1 MRSLTYVSSA
11 RTQWTE
17 GELEEL
23 LASARAWNE
32 PRGLTGML
40 LYSGGNFVQAVE
52 GPDDQVSEVLDR
64 IGADRRH
71 RGLLVVL
78 DEQVEERVFPDWT
91 MGFRRAGA
99 AGLGLGLEGHTD
111 FLRDPAGAVGAGA
124 AGTAPMVVLDSFR
137 ATVR

>member
-17 GELEEL
+17 EELEGL

-32 PRGLTGML
+32 PRALTGML
-40 LYSGGNFVQAVE
+40 LYSGGNFIQAVE
-52 GPDDQVSEVLDR
+52 GPDEQVAQVFDR
-64 IGADRRH
+64 IGADQRH

-91 MGFRRAGA
+91 MGFRRTDPA
-99 AGLGLGLEGHTD
+99 GLGLEGHTD
-111 FLRDPAGAVGAGA
+111 FLRDPAGAAGAGA

-137 ATVR
+137 ATMR